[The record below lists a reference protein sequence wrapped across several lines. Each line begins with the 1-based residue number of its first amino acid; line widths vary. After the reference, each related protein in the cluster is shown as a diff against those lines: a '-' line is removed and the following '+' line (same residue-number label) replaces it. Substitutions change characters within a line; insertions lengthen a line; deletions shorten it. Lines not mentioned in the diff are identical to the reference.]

1 MQTAQALKFS
11 EPFYPEYLKRDQFRE
26 TPFRKGTPEYVRN
39 APRLSAKE
47 ELCCN
52 LATD

>member
-1 MQTAQALKFS
+1 MQTAQALKF
-11 EPFYPEYLKRDQFRE
+11 ETPIYPEYLKRNQFRGFF
-26 TPFRKGTPEYVRN
+26 TKRTLGYVRN
-39 APRLSAKE
+39 IPRLSAKE